1 MIGVFVGPY
10 LGFQPYESPAQVVVS
25 ARHFCGP
32 NNKVKGSENR
42 DDKRRCDRQHVPT
55 IAE

>member
-1 MIGVFVGPY
+1 VIGVFVGPY